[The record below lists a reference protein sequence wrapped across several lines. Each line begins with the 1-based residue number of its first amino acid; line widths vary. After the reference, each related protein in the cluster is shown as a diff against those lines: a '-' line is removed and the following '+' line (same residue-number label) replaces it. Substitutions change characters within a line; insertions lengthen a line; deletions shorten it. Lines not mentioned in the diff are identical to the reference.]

1 MLVEHGARHLG
12 GVHAAY
18 NLPTEEYVDLVAH
31 LITRDSHDGWQNT
44 LAPVSATDHVH
55 MSNIRSK
62 PAAAARPSD
71 PALASFADWAA
82 R

>member
-1 MLVEHGARHLG
+1 M
-12 GVHAAY
+12 
-18 NLPTEEYVDLVAH
+18 DLVAH
-31 LITRDSHDGWQNT
+31 IMTRDASDGWQNT

-62 PAAAARPSD
+62 PAAAARPTD
-71 PALASFADWAA
+71 PALAAFSDWAA